1 MCICDIGQ
9 SILAIVTL
17 AAPHQ
22 QAPANVHAPL
32 HAFYS
37 RLQRAAAAGTSLGP
51 ADGKAAGSGK
61 AKVPLLSVAGGRAL
75 ARYILSSLQ
84 LCLYNSN
91 NIQCYTARLGLGI
104 RFSGL

>member
-1 MCICDIGQ
+1 MHTGDIGQ

-37 RLQRAAAAGTSLGP
+37 RLQRAAAVGTSLGA
-51 ADGKAAGSGK
+51 ADGKEAGSGK
-61 AKVPLLSVAGGRAL
+61 ANVPLLSVAGGRGTGFLHTEQPVAL
-75 ARYILSSLQ
+75 SIHLKD
-84 LCLYNSN
+84 
-91 NIQCYTARLGLGI
+91 TPTLGF
-104 RFSGL
+104 RA